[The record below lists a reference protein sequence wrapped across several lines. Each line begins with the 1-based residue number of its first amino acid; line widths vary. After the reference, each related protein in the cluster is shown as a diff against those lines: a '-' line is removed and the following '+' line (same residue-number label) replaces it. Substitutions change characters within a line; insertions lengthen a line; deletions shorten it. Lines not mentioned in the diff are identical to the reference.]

1 MYLPP
6 FNRVEDDAKARAFVA
21 AVGDAHL
28 VTVGPDGLPDA
39 TLLPVLWRG
48 DSVVAHAAI
57 ANSHWR
63 RIADGA
69 PGLFVAS
76 AARAYVSPSWY
87 AAKAEHHRVVPTWN
101 YAEVQLRG
109 PVRIH
114 RDPEWL
120 LGMVSSLTRHHEADR
135 DRPWA
140 VSDAPEQYVA
150 AQLRGIVGIELRVE
164 SVEAKAKASQNRSEA
179 DRDGV
184 LGGLADDE
192 GAGRQ
197 GSTGAA
203 RESLASGTLPTRP

>member
-1 MYLPP
+1 MYIPP
-6 FNRVEDDAKARAFVA
+6 FNRVDDDEAARAFVA

-28 VTVGPDGLPDA
+28 ITVGPDGLPDA

-57 ANSHWR
+57 ANQHWR
-63 RIADGA
+63 RIGDGA

-76 AARAYVSPSWY
+76 AARSYVSPSWY

-109 PVRIH
+109 TVTIH
-114 RDPEWL
+114 RDADWL
-120 LGMVSSLTRHHEADR
+120 LGMLSALTERHEAGR
-135 DRPWA
+135 ELPWA
-140 VSDAPEQYVA
+140 VTDAPGQYVA

-179 DRDGV
+179 DRAGV
-184 LGGLADDE
+184 MRGLADDE

-197 GSTGAA
+197 GSTDAA